1 MGVRNSN
8 YAILP
13 LCPLHHRG
21 NDGYHGLGRKA
32 FERRY
37 EVTELQLAQQVQEI
51 LNEEDQSS
59 QEGSQSYA

>member
-1 MGVRNSN
+1 M
-8 YAILP
+8 
-13 LCPLHHRG
+13 
-21 NDGYHGLGRKA
+21 GRKA

-59 QEGSQSYA
+59 EEDEQGL